1 MEKTSYCRLRLDGR
15 EEISRYL
22 ARGCGFQEISRAL
35 CRHVNAISREIKKV
49 RDMLNGRPRKSLN
62 REKPCDVYQQVLR

>member
-1 MEKTSYCRLRLDGR
+1 VKYALGR
-15 EEISRYL
+15 PLTPETGVQTPVGLPIATFAVLGKGTDFNKVTR
-22 ARGCGFQEISRAL
+22 
-35 CRHVNAISREIKKV
+35 REIKKV